1 MKRSRLHV
9 FLWIVVAIVL
19 LYGVVFP
26 NLTLVA
32 STSFNR
38 FFQILAESNTL
49 YSIFAS
55 LAVSV
60 LSVLLSALIGVPLA
74 FLFERYEF
82 PFRKIFKAFVALPL
96 ALPPLVG
103 AVSFIFFYGETG
115 ILGRLVQ
122 QFLNLKNP
130 AWTLQGWTPIL
141 LFHAYTMFPFF
152 YLLTSAGLQRIDNGL
167 AEAARGLG
175 ASKFKTLAAVIL
187 PQLTPNLI
195 SAALIVFMTAM
206 SSFTAPLL
214 FGGTGNVRVLTLAIF
229 NARQSGDQPTAIAL
243 TIILTM
249 ISLVALVFFQR
260 YEGTRRF
267 VAAATKGVTRRRQEI
282 ASFGSRI
289 LTFATG
295 ASLTIVL
302 LAPILTL
309 VLISFSVN
317 NSWTT
322 ETFPTRYTLENYQ
335 TLFADERSR
344 EPFVSSFLMAGIAA
358 IFALLW
364 SFCVLSATDG
374 AQTLTKRFAKFL
386 NLVPYALP
394 GTALAVAVA
403 ETYGQPNLLTGSFVL
418 VGTFWILPFVYFLR
432 FMPLVSRA
440 LGASAEQFD
449 PKLEEAAANLGA
461 NSFLR
466 FWRVRLPLVLPG
478 AIAGTLLA
486 FTIGLGEYVASI
498 LLFVPRNRPVSIA
511 IAGEMRDF
519 NLGTAAAYGVC
530 LMAIIAV
537 CLLVANR
544 FEKSKN

>member
-1 MKRSRLHV
+1 MKSSRLHV
-9 FLWIVVAIVL
+9 FLWLVVSVVL
-19 LYGVVFP
+19 LYGVVYP
-26 NLTLVA
+26 NLTLVG
-32 STSFNR
+32 STSLNR
-38 FFQILAESNTL
+38 FFQILAESATRN
-49 YSIFAS
+49 SIFAS
-55 LAVSV
+55 IVVSI
-60 LSVLLSALIGVPLA
+60 LSVLLSALVGVPLA
-74 FLFERYEF
+74 FLFGRYEF
-82 PFRKIFKAFVALPL
+82 PLRKVFAAFVALPL

-103 AVSFIFFYGETG
+103 AVAFIFFYGETG

-122 QFLNLKNP
+122 QIFGLREPL
-130 AWTLQGWTPIL
+130 WTLQGWTPIL

-152 YLLTSAGLQRIDNGL
+152 YLLTGAGLQRIDNGL
-167 AEAARGLG
+167 AEAARSLG
-175 ASKFKTLAAVIL
+175 ASKSKTLFSVIL

-195 SAALIVFMTAM
+195 SAALLVFMTAM

-229 NARQSGDQPTAIAL
+229 NARQSGDQATAIAL
-243 TIILTM
+243 TIILTV
-249 ISLVALVFFQR
+249 ISLIALIFFQR

-267 VAAATKGVTRRRQEI
+267 VAAATKGVSRRRQEI
-282 ASFGSRI
+282 RSFGSRI
-289 LTFATG
+289 LTFAIG
-295 ASLTIVL
+295 ILLTAVL
-302 LAPILTL
+302 LAPVATL
-309 VLISFSVN
+309 VLVSFSVN

-322 ETFPTRYTLENYQ
+322 QTLPPEYTLENYRL
-335 TLFADERSR
+335 LFADERSR

-358 IFALLW
+358 VFALVW
-364 SFCVLSATDG
+364 SVCVLTVTDG
-374 AQTLTKRFAKFL
+374 RQTIGKRFARFL

-403 ETYGQPNLLTGSFVL
+403 ETYGQPNLLTGAFVL

-440 LGASAEQFD
+440 LGASVEQFD

-461 NSFLR
+461 NGFVR

-498 LLFVPRNRPVSIA
+498 LLFVPRNRPISIA

-530 LMAIIAV
+530 LMLIIAV

-544 FEKSKN
+544 FEKTQK

>member
-1 MKRSRLHV
+1 MKSSRLHV
-9 FLWIVVAIVL
+9 FLWLVVSVVL
-19 LYGVVFP
+19 LYGVVYP
-26 NLTLVA
+26 NLTLVG
-32 STSFNR
+32 STSLNR
-38 FFQILAESNTL
+38 FFQILAESATRN
-49 YSIFAS
+49 SIFAS
-55 LAVSV
+55 IVVSI
-60 LSVLLSALIGVPLA
+60 LSVLLSALVGVPLA
-74 FLFERYEF
+74 FLFGRYGF
-82 PFRKIFKAFVALPL
+82 PLRKVFAAFVALPL

-103 AVSFIFFYGETG
+103 AVAFIFFYGETG

-122 QFLNLKNP
+122 QIFGLREPL
-130 AWTLQGWTPIL
+130 WTLQGWTPIL

-152 YLLTSAGLQRIDNGL
+152 YLLTGAGLQRIDNGL
-167 AEAARGLG
+167 AEAARSLG
-175 ASKFKTLAAVIL
+175 ASKSKTLFSVIL

-195 SAALIVFMTAM
+195 SAALLVFMTAM

-229 NARQSGDQPTAIAL
+229 NARQSGDQATAIAL
-243 TIILTM
+243 TIILTV
-249 ISLVALVFFQR
+249 ISLIALIFFQR

-267 VAAATKGVTRRRQEI
+267 VAAATKGVSRRRQEI
-282 ASFGSRI
+282 RSFGSRI
-289 LTFATG
+289 LTFAIG
-295 ASLTIVL
+295 ILLTAVL
-302 LAPILTL
+302 LAPVATL
-309 VLISFSVN
+309 VLVSFSAN

-322 ETFPTRYTLENYQ
+322 QTLPPEYTLENYRL
-335 TLFADERSR
+335 LFADERSR

-358 IFALLW
+358 VFALVW
-364 SFCVLSATDG
+364 SFCVLTVTDG
-374 AQTLTKRFAKFL
+374 RQTIGKRFARFL

-403 ETYGQPNLLTGSFVL
+403 ETYGQPNLLTGAFVL

-440 LGASAEQFD
+440 LGASVEQFD

-461 NSFLR
+461 NGFVR

-498 LLFVPRNRPVSIA
+498 LLFVPRNRPISIA

-530 LMAIIAV
+530 LMLIIAV

-544 FEKSKN
+544 FEKTQK